1 MKRAVIRHGAEAA
14 QEQLAGREEGR
25 EAFGVMGNHP
35 GQEAATRGTQP
46 QLRRKR
52 KRITRRL
59 QSRRPLATPSHRGH
73 DTLKIVIGEPGRL
86 DQRDGLDE
94 PLPIDVGKHRPAWWR
109 LG

>member
-35 GQEAATRGTQP
+35 GQEAATRRTQP
-46 QLRRKR
+46 QVRRKR
-52 KRITRRL
+52 KRFTRRR
-59 QSRRPLATPSHRGH
+59 QSRGH
-73 DTLKIVIGEPGRL
+73 DTVKIVIGEPGRL